1 MKRLLRGNRNLI
13 KAMNQSLLLNIIR
26 REGVITRTQMTDISG
41 LSVGAVSQIIN
52 ALLER
57 GWILETGE
65 GDYTGGRRQIL
76 IRLNPSFGY
85 ALGLKL
91 MENRVVCSVTDFE
104 CQILDYQDYALDA
117 DQTPTA
123 ISTALVKIVESTIS
137 QIGHERSRCLGVG
150 IGIAGIVHPHSG
162 DVQYSPF
169 FGWRNVP
176 LADLIAEKL
185 HLPVYVENDVN
196 TLTLSEH
203 LFGIGKHVDNFV
215 VITVGRGV
223 GMGMV
228 INGQLYH
235 GSQGGAG
242 ELGHIILDLPAARD
256 HDTTQG
262 SLEALA
268 SDPAV
273 IENVRNNG
281 ATSLLDVVEASEGGD
296 QTARDALARSGEYLG
311 VGISTAINIL
321 SPELVIV
328 SGEGVAAGDYRLK
341 SMLDA
346 VVRYTFNGMI
356 DDVEIVVQATEDRDW
371 ARGAAS
377 VVISKVFA
385 SPLNKS

>member
-1 MKRLLRGNRNLI
+1 MRGNRNLI

-52 ALLER
+52 ALLDR

-123 ISTALVKIVESTIS
+123 ISAALVEIVELAIS
-137 QIGHERSRCLGVG
+137 RIGLERSLCLGVG

-235 GSQGGAG
+235 GSRGGAG

-273 IENVRNNG
+273 IENVRNTST
-281 ATSLLDVVEASEGGD
+281 ASLLDVVKASERGD

-321 SPELVIV
+321 SPELVII